1 MLGCLSRAAN
11 SISVIDQQALTVVD
25 TFPVPGGPDDM
36 EVSADGKE
44 LWVTNRWARSV
55 SVVDLATRKVVR
67 TIAVGRSP
75 HGIFFVDAARE

>member
-1 MLGCLSRAAN
+1 MLVSNRAAN
-11 SISVIDQQALTVVD
+11 SISVIDQETLAVVD

-36 EVSADGKE
+36 EVTADGKE

-67 TIAVGRSP
+67 TISVGRSP
-75 HGIFFVDAARE
+75 HGIFFINAARE